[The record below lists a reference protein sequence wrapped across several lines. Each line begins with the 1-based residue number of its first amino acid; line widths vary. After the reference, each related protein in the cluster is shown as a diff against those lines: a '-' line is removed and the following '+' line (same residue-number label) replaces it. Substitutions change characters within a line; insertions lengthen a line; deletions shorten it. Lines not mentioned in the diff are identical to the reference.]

1 LVCLPA
7 AFRFLN
13 ISVCGSLEQ
22 FKKVNMKSIS
32 YKLVLSMAILLMVGG
47 CGKDEVV
54 EDPEIINPVI
64 EVENERL
71 DAALSDATISTFLQG
86 YIQDENGNAV
96 ANVEVKTATYTTT
109 TDADGYFAFGA
120 INIKKEFTLVKAQKA
135 GYLLGTRTLTPTI
148 GAVNTIN
155 IQLMTK
161 STPKTLT
168 ASAGGMLDFESG
180 QIQLDFPENA
190 IVTTSGNAY
199 SGNVKVY
206 ARYINPTADNFLG
219 IMPGI
224 LAGLDADND
233 LVGMVS
239 LGMLS
244 VELEDDAGNALE
256 IAGGKTVKVTMP
268 AAIDAP
274 ATIPTWHFNET
285 YGVWVEAGVA
295 TKTGD
300 TYTFDAN
307 YFSTWN
313 IDYPI
318 GPSYDVTLTIEN
330 EANEPIPNLQIGIF
344 TENGENPLAIVY
356 SDNNGQFTLL
366 NTPENINLNITL
378 NPNTASI
385 IKPYTIIGPTGTI
398 IITNSDIAST
408 GSILYRL
415 SGQLKDCDGVLYGD
429 KYYRFTGIDEPVIN
443 FTGITDG
450 NGNYSAVAIMS
461 GLSTIN
467 PYDVRTNVF
476 ISNTEAKSDTV
487 QITFSGNSQVKDIDF
502 CGIEIVNTA
511 FNPSLTYGEVT
522 DIEGNIYKTIVIGS
536 QTWMAENLKTSK
548 YNDGTSI
555 TTGLGGTAW
564 QSNTSG
570 AYAIYDNNA
579 VNNTTYGKLYNWN
592 AVNTGKLCPEGW
604 HIPSDAE
611 WTVLTSFLGGEDL
624 AGGKMK
630 STSLLWPLPNDG
642 ATNESGFSGLP
653 GGNRYFNG
661 SYTSIGFYGRWWS
674 STEYEFDADLAWYR
688 FLYYDYED
696 AGRSYFY
703 KDYGL
708 SCRCIKD

>member
-313 IDYPI
+313 LDYPI
-318 GPSYDVTLTIEN
+318 DPTFDVTITLQNQSGLPIANQIVEVYTEDCIE
-330 EANEPIPNLQIGIF
+330 
-344 TENGENPLAIVY
+344 PLATVY
-356 SDNNGQFTLL
+356 SDDAGQFTLL
-366 NTPENINLNITL
+366 YAPQNLCFKVVLNSNGNSVTKLLTITA
-378 NPNTASI
+378 PTAI
-385 IKPYTIIGPTGTI
+385 IT
-398 IITNSDIAST
+398 ITNSDFAAT
-408 GSILYRL
+408 GTVFYKL
-415 SGQLKDCDGVLYGD
+415 SGQLKDCDEELYSN
-429 KYYRFTGIDEPVIN
+429 KYYRLSGLETPEIN
-443 FTGITDG
+443 FSGLTDEE
-450 NGNYSAVAIMS
+450 GNYSVSSVFS
-461 GLSTIN
+461 GINTTN
-467 PYDVRTNVF
+467 PYEVSATVHINWP
-476 ISNTEAKSDTV
+476 INKTDTIT
-487 QITFSGNSQVKDIDF
+487 ITFSGNSQVKDIDF
-502 CGIEIVNTA
+502 CESVIVDST
-511 FNPSLTYGEVT
+511 GEVT
-522 DIEGNIYKTIVIGS
+522 DIEGNVYQTIVIGT

-548 YNDGTSI
+548 YNDGISI
-555 TTGLGGTAW
+555 PTGLSDGQW
-564 QSNTSG
+564 QSTTSG
-570 AYAIYDNNA
+570 AYTFYDNNA
-579 VNNTTYGKLYNWN
+579 ANNTTYGKLYNWY

-604 HIPSDAE
+604 HIPSDSE
-611 WTVLTSFLGGEDL
+611 WTVLVDFLGGEEV

-630 STSLLWPLPNDG
+630 TTTGWEAPNTG
-642 ATNESGFSGLP
+642 ATNSSGFTGLP
-653 GGNRYFNG
+653 GGVRYYNDG
-661 SYTSIGFYGRWWS
+661 YYGIGFGSGYWS
-674 STEYEFDADLAWYR
+674 STEGGGGNVWTRDLYHD
-688 FLYYDYED
+688 L
-696 AGRSYFY
+696 SYAFRNNY
-703 KDYGL
+703 NKRDGL
-708 SCRCIKD
+708 PCRCLRVN